1 MIKAVLLDLDGTL
14 LDSERYYCEGTYE
27 WIQRFGFKGK
37 LEDVYSIIGTTMEE
51 TCRIIAEDLL
61 KGVMSMEE
69 VYAYNAKFFSE
80 EKPMICSDYIFEEV
94 RESIIK
100 LKEANYRLAICSSS
114 TLDEIDRAISQLG
127 FKEYIDFIDS
137 SHECEHGKPA
147 PDVYLSA
154 LQYFNVSPQEAIV
167 VEDSYSGILAGKNA
181 NIYTIARKDYRFNID
196 QSLADAYIDG
206 LDEVYDLI
214 KEIDDGRCNH
224 N

>member
-1 MIKAVLLDLDGTL
+1 MIKVVLLDLDGTL
-14 LDSERYYCEGTYE
+14 IDSERYYCEGTYE
-27 WIQRFGFKGK
+27 WIQRFGFKGR
-37 LEDVYSIIGTTMEE
+37 LEDVYPIIGTTMDE
-51 TCRIIAEDLL
+51 TCRIIAEELL
-61 KGVMSMEE
+61 NGSMTCQE
-69 VYAYNAKFFSE
+69 VYDYNAKFFRE

-94 RESIIK
+94 KASVIK
-100 LKEANYRLAICSSS
+100 LKEAGYRLAICSSS
-114 TLDEIDRAISQLG
+114 TLDEIDFAISSLG
-127 FKEYIDFIDS
+127 FKQYIDFIDS

-154 LQYFNVSPQEAIV
+154 LNYFDVEPQEAIV

-196 QSLADAYIDG
+196 QSMADAYVDG